1 MAAAAVGV
9 SDLLASAFT
18 SSLGLTVLTYDQYQ
32 KEKEENKDNA
42 SFEPLDIDRLFKV
55 SHLYGEFG
63 ERDTLPSTNG
73 VYIKTLTGKTFTVEV
88 AGSDKVEEVKEKIQ
102 DIEGIPLD
110 QQRLIF
116 AGKQLEDGRTLADYN
131 IQRGSTMHLVLR
143 LRGGGMLNYYVDD
156 SLMDPKFDYDF
167 TNQVDDGEK
176 YYRGGY
182 EYQRPYGWK
191 RYAIKVLGRFENDKW
206 LGERGLRFHSSEG
219 EWPVSYHGTGV
230 SASGSIAQDGYRL
243 SKGKRFLYG
252 SGIYSTPSIQV
263 AAKYANVFHHK
274 GKWYKLVFQNRVC
287 PTNLKILD
295 AQTTGVGEYWL
306 QSRDDFIRPYGI
318 CVQRLN

>member
-32 KEKEENKDNA
+32 KEKKKKKDNA

-287 PTNLKILD
+287 PSNLKILD

-306 QSRDDFIRPYGI
+306 QPRDDFIRPYGI
-318 CVQRLN
+318 CIQLLN